1 MENGIL
7 NQANLNWAV
16 RSETVQTIES
26 GIVIPKKIA
35 IIREDTNE
43 ILGVHSNGY
52 VPYQNEQLLELL
64 YQVSNKT
71 GLKLHSGGFFGSGEK
86 VFIQLKSNDH
96 KLPNDEIRGYIS
108 GFNSF
113 DGSTSLGFGN
123 SSVTV
128 SCMNTFYKGYKQ
140 IQTKVK
146 HTSSMQTKID
156 DILFRVDELL
166 GEEKKFFNQ
175 IDMLG
180 NVKLSPEVKEMVIR
194 TLFDIDKQERLD
206 SEAISTNKKNK
217 IEQFTID
224 MNGELTQK
232 GDNLWGMFSSV
243 TKYTTHS
250 MKKNDNTENK
260 LFGFVGKRE
269 REIWNNL
276 VELV

>member
-71 GLKLHSGGFFGSGEK
+71 GLTLHSGGFFGSGEK

-156 DILFRVDELL
+156 DILYRVDELL

-206 SEAISTNKKNK
+206 SEAISTNKK
-217 IEQFTID
+217 
-224 MNGELTQK
+224 
-232 GDNLWGMFSSV
+232 
-243 TKYTTHS
+243 TKS
-250 MKKNDNTENK
+250 
-260 LFGFVGKRE
+260 
-269 REIWNNL
+269 NNSL
-276 VELV
+276 LI